1 MATIFRQFKAF
12 QPKTK
17 QRKTSADDLI
27 VENEDDLKISVDEK
41 ATSKFDSGLTQ
52 TKTLPYFPKQT
63 LAPANKNKIENKI
76 ENKTEKSFSSKDS
89 LSEKSS
95 NDIIEEASGFPDEHS
110 PQPRDFKSVP
120 IIRKEL
126 QIIEAEPVITRIAEP
141 IRNRLTVNLP
151 IDELNVAK
159 VQAKVSLE
167 TMEKNIENISRVTE
181 ATTRKLKDA
190 AQNMRDVQ
198 LNAMN
203 LAQTADIISGK
214 LNVLDDWMDG
224 LEGAGDTVKIQ
235 AIEVGVKFISIL
247 SSLILVIWH
256 SILAAN
262 PFKLCRRKKNKTKKI
277 EAEDTTDEATDNN

>member
-1 MATIFRQFKAF
+1 M
-12 QPKTK
+12 
-17 QRKTSADDLI
+17 
-27 VENEDDLKISVDEK
+27 
-41 ATSKFDSGLTQ
+41 
-52 TKTLPYFPKQT
+52 
-63 LAPANKNKIENKI
+63 
-76 ENKTEKSFSSKDS
+76 
-89 LSEKSS
+89 
-95 NDIIEEASGFPDEHS
+95 
-110 PQPRDFKSVP
+110 
-120 IIRKEL
+120 RKEL
-126 QIIEAEPVITRIAEP
+126 QKIDAEPIISRIAEP

-151 IDELNVAK
+151 IDELNVAT

-167 TMEKNIENISRVTE
+167 TMEKNIENISKLTK
-181 ATTRKLKDA
+181 ATTRELKDT

-235 AIEVGVKFISIL
+235 VIEVGVKFISIL

-262 PFKLCRRKKNKTKKI
+262 PFKLCRRKKNIVKKI
-277 EAEDTTDEATDNN
+277 KAEDTTDEATDNN